1 VGTED
6 PSTVGLRVRLRRVT
20 VDDADLL
27 ERWKSVEYIGEFN
40 DFGIQGRPL
49 NEAIQESGL
58 ISGQGETLIVEL
70 LTNGNPIGTVS
81 WRAVR
86 YGPNLES
93 VAWNIG
99 ISLIPEERGHGFG
112 SEAQRLLSDHLF
124 ATTPVNRIEAA
135 TDIDNVAERRAL
147 EKAGFR
153 HEGALRGAQYRA
165 GRWRD
170 LSMFARVRGTP

>member
-1 VGTED
+1 VETDD
-6 PSTVGLRVRLRRVT
+6 PSTVGQLVRLRQAT
-20 VDDADLL
+20 ADDADLL
-27 ERWKSVEYIGEFN
+27 ERWQSVEYKGEFN
-40 DFGIQGRPL
+40 DFGMQGRPL
-49 NEAIQESGL
+49 GAAIQETGL
-58 ISGQGETLIVEL
+58 ISAQGGTLIVEL

-81 WRAVR
+81 WRVVR
-86 YGPNLES
+86 YGPNPES
-93 VAWNIG
+93 AGWNIG

-124 ATTPVNRIEAA
+124 VTTPVNRIEAA
-135 TDIDNVAERRAL
+135 TDVDNVAEQRAL

-170 LSMFARVRGTP
+170 LIMFARVRGTP